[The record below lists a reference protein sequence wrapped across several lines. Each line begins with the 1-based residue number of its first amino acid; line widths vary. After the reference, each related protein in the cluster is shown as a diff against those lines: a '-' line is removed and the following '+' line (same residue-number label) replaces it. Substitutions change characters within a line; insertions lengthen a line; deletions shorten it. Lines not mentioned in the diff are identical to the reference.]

1 MKLDKEQLE
10 EKVFKGGLIQPENA
24 VNTGLVDGFMN
35 VDDILSTFLVMK
47 TPLLRTVKFSK

>member
-35 VDDILSTFLVMK
+35 VDDILSTFPVMK
-47 TPLLRTVKFSK
+47 TPLLRTVKFLK